1 MNVRDLHDDMHAG
14 DEPPSADVLAGEYVV
29 GVLDAAQR
37 REVEARIETD
47 AGFARLV
54 EGWQQRLA
62 PWLDAYGVADVPAH
76 LWPRIRSDLG
86 WSPVEG
92 ARRPGVWHN
101 VAVWRAA
108 AGLAAVVAIAALL
121 ADRDTVDGRDE
132 APTPVVVAPAPT
144 SAPEPVDTPPAAPLP
159 VTTLA
164 HDDGTPGWLASV
176 DRDHGKVLMVPVPT
190 AGDAEGR
197 VAELWVIADGAA
209 PASLGIVSNDHSHTV
224 EVPDALRA
232 ALVDG
237 SLLAV
242 TLEPQ
247 GGAPGGV
254 PTGPI
259 IAKGDIRQL

>member
-1 MNVRDLHDDMHAG
+1 MNVRDLHDDAQDG
-14 DEPPSADVLAGEYVV
+14 TEPPSADMLAGEYVL
-29 GVLDAAQR
+29 GVLDASQR
-37 REVEARIETD
+37 QSAEARIAAD
-47 AGFARLV
+47 PGFARLV
-54 EGWQQRLA
+54 DGWQQRLA
-62 PWLDAYGVADVPAH
+62 PWLDDYGVADVPAH
-76 LWPRIRSDLG
+76 LWPRIRRDLG

-92 ARRPGVWHN
+92 ARPNLWQN

-108 AGLAAVVAIAALL
+108 ASLAAVVAIVALL
-121 ADRDTVDGRDE
+121 FGRPPVAERDDVQ
-132 APTPVVVAPAPT
+132 TPVVVQPPAPVAVPVET
-144 SAPEPVDTPPAAPLP
+144 PAVAPVPLP

-176 DRDHGKVLMVPVPT
+176 DRDHGKVLMVPVPSP
-190 AGDAEGR
+190 GDAEGR
-197 VAELWVIADGAA
+197 VAELWVIAGDAA
-209 PASLGIVSNDHSHTV
+209 PASLGVVSNDHSHTV
-224 EVPDALRA
+224 DVPDALRA

-237 SLLAV
+237 SLLAI